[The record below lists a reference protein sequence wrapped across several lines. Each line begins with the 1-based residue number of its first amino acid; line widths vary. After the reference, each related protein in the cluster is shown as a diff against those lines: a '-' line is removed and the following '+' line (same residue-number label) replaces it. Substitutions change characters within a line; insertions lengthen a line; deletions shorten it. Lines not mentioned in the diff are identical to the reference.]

1 MLPNEW
7 GGLRERWAD
16 ATLRPKDVA
25 LEELFPSDIFMR
37 AMLALSG
44 FMADLWFDF
53 PWLWAV
59 QLLALAIS
67 AGAFSLS
74 ADAIRFFV

>member
-16 ATLRPKDVA
+16 ATLRPKDMA
-25 LEELFPSDIFMR
+25 LEELFPPDIFMR

-44 FMADLWFDF
+44 FMADTN
-53 PWLWAV
+53 PK
-59 QLLALAIS
+59 
-67 AGAFSLS
+67 
-74 ADAIRFFV
+74 